1 MSFASNARELRRGDL
16 SMLETHIIMSSLIF
30 CLVLSLV
37 LHLTHLLVLC
47 LISLMDLTIAHIVLV
62 YERTTLCLDA
72 FITVHILIVVIVSHI
87 GMVFCWRVNED
98 MPSIH
103 SSSNETPLDIAG
115 PITRSRAK
123 QLQKEIH
130 SQVNA
135 NLMFNNRSMLNEPML
150 LSSCFNVLR
159 NDGVYEPAWDQDGFK
174 HLDI

>member
-1 MSFASNARELRRGDL
+1 MLTKLSCHLNIPLSTTFNVKDL
-16 SMLETHIIMSSLIF
+16 LPFVGEPES
-30 CLVLSLV
+30 
-37 LHLTHLLVLC
+37 
-47 LISLMDLTIAHIVLV
+47 
-62 YERTTLCLDA
+62 RTTPSQEGEA
-72 FITVHILIVVIVSHI
+72 
-87 GMVFCWRVNED
+87 NED

-135 NLMFNNRSMLNEPML
+135 NLMFNNQSMLNEPML

-174 HLDI
+174 PLDI

>member
-1 MSFASNARELRRGDL
+1 VTACG
-16 SMLETHIIMSSLIF
+16 
-30 CLVLSLV
+30 
-37 LHLTHLLVLC
+37 
-47 LISLMDLTIAHIVLV
+47 
-62 YERTTLCLDA
+62 
-72 FITVHILIVVIVSHI
+72 
-87 GMVFCWRVNED
+87 GGNED

-135 NLMFNNRSMLNEPML
+135 NLMFNNRPML

-174 HLDI
+174 PLDI

>member
-1 MSFASNARELRRGDL
+1 MFTARLQPSRDAAPYTNSRGRHDL
-16 SMLETHIIMSSLIF
+16 
-30 CLVLSLV
+30 
-37 LHLTHLLVLC
+37 
-47 LISLMDLTIAHIVLV
+47 
-62 YERTTLCLDA
+62 
-72 FITVHILIVVIVSHI
+72 
-87 GMVFCWRVNED
+87 VNED

-135 NLMFNNRSMLNEPML
+135 NLMLNNQSMLNEPMF

-174 HLDI
+174 PLDI

>member
-1 MSFASNARELRRGDL
+1 
-16 SMLETHIIMSSLIF
+16 
-30 CLVLSLV
+30 
-37 LHLTHLLVLC
+37 
-47 LISLMDLTIAHIVLV
+47 
-62 YERTTLCLDA
+62 
-72 FITVHILIVVIVSHI
+72 
-87 GMVFCWRVNED
+87 

-135 NLMFNNRSMLNEPML
+135 NRMFNNQSMLNEPML
-150 LSSCFNVLR
+150 LSSCF

-174 HLDI
+174 PLDI

>member
-1 MSFASNARELRRGDL
+1 
-16 SMLETHIIMSSLIF
+16 
-30 CLVLSLV
+30 VL
-37 LHLTHLLVLC
+37 
-47 LISLMDLTIAHIVLV
+47 
-62 YERTTLCLDA
+62 A
-72 FITVHILIVVIVSHI
+72 FY
-87 GMVFCWRVNED
+87 NED

-135 NLMFNNRSMLNEPML
+135 NLMFNNQSMLNEPML

-174 HLDI
+174 PLDI

>member
-1 MSFASNARELRRGDL
+1 MSKTVSISEDLGHWCDWRTCHTRRGILDTSRKFCRKILSCAGLLIGCHSIPLWSDRDHDL
-16 SMLETHIIMSSLIF
+16 VALFS
-30 CLVLSLV
+30 
-37 LHLTHLLVLC
+37 
-47 LISLMDLTIAHIVLV
+47 
-62 YERTTLCLDA
+62 TL
-72 FITVHILIVVIVSHI
+72 
-87 GMVFCWRVNED
+87 GNED

-135 NLMFNNRSMLNEPML
+135 NLMFNNQSMLNEPML
-150 LSSCFNVLR
+150 LSSCFNVLM

-174 HLDI
+174 PLDI

>member
-1 MSFASNARELRRGDL
+1 VTSKSHRMQKHKFDVTCPGTLF
-16 SMLETHIIMSSLIF
+16 MET
-30 CLVLSLV
+30 
-37 LHLTHLLVLC
+37 
-47 LISLMDLTIAHIVLV
+47 
-62 YERTTLCLDA
+62 
-72 FITVHILIVVIVSHI
+72 
-87 GMVFCWRVNED
+87 NED

-135 NLMFNNRSMLNEPML
+135 NLMFNNQSMLNETML

-174 HLDI
+174 PLDI